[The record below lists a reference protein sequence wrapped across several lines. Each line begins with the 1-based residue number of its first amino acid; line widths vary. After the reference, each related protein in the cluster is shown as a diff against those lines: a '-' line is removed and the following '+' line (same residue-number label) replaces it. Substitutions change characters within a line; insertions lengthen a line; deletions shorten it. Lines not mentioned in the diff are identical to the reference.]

1 MLNVFVIR
9 NIFTFLTRWCCLTI
23 IVVATANA
31 VDAAALNAAVAV
43 GGSIMNANSMIKK
56 IKLLRKRKRRRS

>member
-31 VDAAALNAAVAV
+31 VDAAAVAV
-43 GGSIMNANSMIKK
+43 GGSIMNANSIFKK
-56 IKLLRKRKRRRS
+56 IKFVRKRKRRRS